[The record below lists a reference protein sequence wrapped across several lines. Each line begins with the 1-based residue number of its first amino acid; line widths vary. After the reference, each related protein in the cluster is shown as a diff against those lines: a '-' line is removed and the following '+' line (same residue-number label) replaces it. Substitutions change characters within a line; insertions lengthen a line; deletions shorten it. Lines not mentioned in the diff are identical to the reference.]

1 MEPRKYNVEFRKKIS
16 SKLEK
21 IKEKNYLIKIYN
33 MILENSDNKFSS
45 NSNGLFYDLN
55 SFNDT
60 LIESLNMFVD
70 ATNKDEGYSRIKYK
84 TYTSD
89 KSDDTDISNSDLKIL
104 KRMG

>member
-1 MEPRKYNVEFRKKIS
+1 MEPRKYNVEFRKKLS

-21 IKEKNYLIKIYN
+21 IKDKNYLIKIYN
-33 MILENSDNKFSS
+33 IILENSDNNFSS

-60 LIESLNMFVD
+60 LIESLNMFVNE
-70 ATNKDEGYSRIKYK
+70 TNKNDEYSKIKYT

-89 KSDDTDISNSDLKIL
+89 KSDDSDISNSDLKIL
-104 KRMG
+104 KRMC